1 VGASPRFPP
10 LQVVLVIALACELPA
25 QRAEPLSRYSIADLT
40 RLISAHPDAPPI
52 SPSSIWRILDQ
63 HLLKPWQQQC
73 WIFPRDAQFVEK
85 AGRVLDLYAGCW
97 EGEPL
102 GPADYVISADEKTSI
117 QARRRCHPTTPPL
130 PGQPMRVEHEYERG
144 GALAYLAAWD
154 VRRGGVIGR
163 CEAKTGKV
171 PFGRLVDQVMQQAPF
186 RSARRVFWIVDNGS
200 SHRGAKVARELRERY
215 PNLILVHLPTHASW
229 LNQVEIY
236 FSIIQRKV
244 LTPND
249 FPDLAAVEARLLAF
263 ATLYNDTARPFNW
276 RLTRATLEERLA
288 HLRPVPLTIPATA
301 EPTRQQVA

>member
-1 VGASPRFPP
+1 MGASPRFPP

-25 QRAEPLSRYSIADLT
+25 QRAEPLSRYSIADLA
-40 RLISAHPDAPPI
+40 RLISAHPDAPPM

-73 WIFPRDAQFVEK
+73 WIFPRDEQFLEK

-97 EGEPL
+97 DGEPL
-102 GPADYVISADEKTSI
+102 GPNDYVISADEKTSI
-117 QARRRCHPTTPPL
+117 QARQRCHPTTPPL

-163 CEAKTGKV
+163 CEAKTGKA
-171 PFGRLVDQVMQQAPF
+171 PFGRLVDQVMQQEPF

-200 SHRGAKVARELRERY
+200 SHRGKKAARELQARY

-229 LNQVEIY
+229 LNQIEIY

-249 FPDLAAVEARLLAF
+249 FPDLAAVEARLRAF
-263 ATLYNDTARPFNW
+263 ETLYNDTARPFNW
-276 RLTRATLEERLA
+276 RFTRATLEERLA
-288 HLRPVPLTIPATA
+288 HLTPVPLTAPATP
-301 EPTRQQVA
+301 EPALQQVA